1 MLLPGDPIAP
11 PSSEEKPLSP
21 GRTIVP
27 VHTREVTITS
37 LQHHGEGEE
46 FLLFSQ
52 PLGVTVTILRD
63 NPGGAFPGIHHKK
76 EPTARGKHFTLR
88 QNLFSGK
95 PKEPSGRGGVKK
107 RLSYLKEYPG
117 DLGVLLETLGELLS
131 PLFSIESQKKTILR
145 QKRTLLSGKIQRDPG
160 LTRETRSH
168 SGGRNRGSP
177 GIRKKK
183 PRSLSGRKVFAVTRS
198 LLESQK
204 GGSQNFTAS
213 EQ

>member
-1 MLLPGDPIAP
+1 
-11 PSSEEKPLSP
+11 
-21 GRTIVP
+21 
-27 VHTREVTITS
+27 
-37 LQHHGEGEE
+37 
-46 FLLFSQ
+46 
-52 PLGVTVTILRD
+52 
-63 NPGGAFPGIHHKK
+63 
-76 EPTARGKHFTLR
+76 LR

-183 PRSLSGRKVFAVTRS
+183 PRSLSGREVFAVTRS